1 MSKKTQTSSS
11 LLQDL
16 FIGNPIIS
24 AACDQL
30 QKSVNRYYLHDSA
43 STQSQYSTK
52 ASKQSKHGTAYSIV
66 NKLRRKAD
74 DNLSQGIQEHVRLA
88 PKISETIKGKLSL
101 GTRILQVGGVDK
113 VFEQFFNVREGE
125 RLLKASPCYL
135 SSTSGPLAGLLFIST
150 DKVAFCSER
159 SIKAFNGKGK
169 MIRIHYKVSIPL
181 KKIKCVNQRENVEKP
196 KQKYIQ
202 IVTVDKFD
210 FWLMG
215 VIKYQ
220 KTLRYLEQAISQA

>member
-1 MSKKTQTSSS
+1 MKKHTSSS

-30 QKSVNRYYLHDSA
+30 QKSVNRYYLNDSA
-43 STQSQYSTK
+43 STQSQCSTK
-52 ASKQSKHGTAYSIV
+52 ASKQSKTLNVSIL
-66 NKLRRKAD
+66 NKLRRKAE

-101 GTRILQVGGVDK
+101 GTKILQVGGVDK

-159 SIKAFNGKGK
+159 SIKAFNGKGQ

-181 KKIKCVNQRENVEKP
+181 KKIKCVNQRENFEKP

-220 KTLRYLEQAISQA
+220 KTLRYLEQAISLSQA